1 MMILDW
7 RNSLEIPPD
16 ANISDESID
25 LIARLICDA
34 KDRVGFEQIT
44 KHPWYEGLD
53 WSNLRDLPAPWVPPL
68 KNVTDTVRSLPR
80 LAIPHLPLAHG
91 VVA

>member
-25 LIARLICDA
+25 LIARYTSARLTY
-34 KDRVGFEQIT
+34 KDHT
-44 KHPWYEGLD
+44 L
-53 WSNLRDLPAPWVPPL
+53 
-68 KNVTDTVRSLPR
+68 T
-80 LAIPHLPLAHG
+80 
-91 VVA
+91 